1 MSKRNLTQIVAHRGG
16 ALLWPE
22 NSLEAFRRSLTL
34 GVDQLECDVHL
45 SADGVPVVIHDPTL
59 DRTTL
64 GQGPVAMR
72 SVQELQATQLRGSET
87 DTVPPLSDLAALLA
101 GTTARLQVEIK
112 GTQTHD
118 LLQRSLDVLDQ
129 AGIRDRCLIIAFD
142 AGVAAAAQQAGGLAD
157 IIWLFGARHLREVG
171 VDGAI
176 ATARH
181 HGFRFVETE
190 IGALDEAAVAAFRQ
204 AGLKVA
210 AWGAN
215 DAATLEKAFNLE
227 LDAVAT
233 DDPVLAL
240 RLRGA

>member
-1 MSKRNLTQIVAHRGG
+1 MSKRKLTQIVAHRGG

-22 NSLEAFRRSLTL
+22 NGLEAFRQSLAL

-45 SADGVPVVIHDPTL
+45 SADGVPVVIHDATL

-64 GQGPVAMR
+64 GQGPVALR
-72 SVQELQATQLRGSET
+72 TATELQAIRLRGSDT
-87 DTVPPLSDLAALLA
+87 DAVPQLADLAALLA
-101 GTTARLQVEIK
+101 GGTARLQVEIK
-112 GTQTHD
+112 GAQTHD
-118 LLQRSLDVLDQ
+118 LLHRSLEVLDR

-142 AGVAAAAQQAGGLAD
+142 ASIAAAAQQAGGLAEV
-157 IIWLFGARHLREVG
+157 IWLFGARYLREAG
-171 VDGAI
+171 ISGAI
-176 ATARH
+176 ATAGE

-190 IGALDEAAVAAFRQ
+190 IGALDEAAVAAFRA

-215 DAATLEKAFNLE
+215 DAATLQKAYALG

-240 RLRGA
+240 KLRDA